1 MKFYLIDDDKNVLNI
16 LKIIIRERNL
26 GEICGTAECAKD
38 ALEDFSKIKPDIVI
52 TDLLMPEMDGITLVK
67 QAQGILP
74 ETMFVML
81 SQVSSKD
88 MIAEAYE
95 NNIEFYIQKPINSI
109 EVEAVLRKV
118 ISSYN
123 ASKTLRLMQKI
134 FNDQFPDTQAQ
145 HIHSEIKEKDYVVK
159 LKKILQMIGIMTEKG
174 SRDIITLVTYLVEN
188 EGDMEDFTLNQL
200 CKYFSDNPKS
210 MEQRV
215 RRTANIGMIN
225 LANLGIEDYSNEIF
239 ITYASSLYSFE
250 QVRREMDYIR
260 GKSDKRGNVKIK
272 NFLGALVHICKT
284 GNN

>member
-1 MKFYLIDDDKNVLNI
+1 MKFYLVDDDKNVLNI

-26 GEICGTAECAKD
+26 GEICGTAQCGRD
-38 ALEDFSKIKPDIVI
+38 AMEDFLQIKPDIVI
-52 TDLLMPEMDGITLVK
+52 TDLLMPEMDGITLVQ
-67 QAQGILP
+67 QARKILP

-95 NNIEFYIQKPINSI
+95 NNVEFYIQKPINSI

-118 ISSYN
+118 ISSHN
-123 ASKTLRLMQKI
+123 TSKTIQMMQKI
-134 FNDQFPDTQAQ
+134 FNDQFPNNTVYQQ
-145 HIHSEIKEKDYVVK
+145 MPGVGEKDYVVK
-159 LKKILQMIGIMTEKG
+159 LKKILQRIGIMTEKG
-174 SRDIITLVTYLVEN
+174 SRDIITLVTYLIEN
-188 EGDMEDFTLNQL
+188 EYEMEDYTLHQL
-200 CKYFSDNPKS
+200 CQYFTDNPKS

-239 ITYASSLYSFE
+239 ITYANSLYSFE

-272 NFLGALVHICKT
+272 NFLGALVHTCKT
-284 GNN
+284 I

>member
-16 LKIIIRERNL
+16 LKIIIREREL
-26 GEICGTAECAKD
+26 GEICGTAQCGHD
-38 ALEDFSKIKPDIVI
+38 ALEDFGQIKPDIVI

-67 QAQGILP
+67 QARKLLP

-95 NNIEFYIQKPINSI
+95 NNVEFYIQKPINSI
-109 EVEAVLRKV
+109 EVESVLRKV
-118 ISSYN
+118 I
-123 ASKTLRLMQKI
+123 ASHNTAKAFQMMHKI
-134 FNDQFPDTQAQ
+134 FNNQFPGGNMSQSVTEA
-145 HIHSEIKEKDYVVK
+145 EEKDYVVK
-159 LKKILQMIGIMTEKG
+159 LKKILQRIGIMTEKG

-188 EGDMEDFTLNQL
+188 DCDIEDYTLQQL
-200 CKYFSDNPKS
+200 CKYFTDNPKS

-239 ITYASSLYSFE
+239 ITYANSLYSFE

-272 NFLGALVHICKT
+272 SFLGALMHACKT
-284 GNN
+284 T

>member
-1 MKFYLIDDDKNVLNI
+1 MKFYLVDDDKNVLNI

-26 GEICGTAECAKD
+26 GEICGTAQCGSD
-38 ALEDFSKIKPDIVI
+38 AMEDFLQVKPDIVI

-67 QAQGILP
+67 QAQKILP
-74 ETMFVML
+74 DTMFVML

-95 NNIEFYIQKPINSI
+95 NNVEFYIQKPINSI

-118 ISSYN
+118 IASHN
-123 ASKTLRLMQKI
+123 ASKTFQMMQKI
-134 FNDQFPDTQAQ
+134 FNNQFSNTNVTQ
-145 HIHSEIKEKDYVVK
+145 SVPETEEKAYVVK
-159 LKKILQMIGIMTEKG
+159 LKKILQRIGIMTEKG
-174 SRDIITLVTYLVEN
+174 SRDIITLVTYLIEN
-188 EGDMEDFTLNQL
+188 ECEMEDYTLNQL
-200 CKYFSDNPKS
+200 CQYFTDNPKS

-239 ITYASSLYSFE
+239 ITYANSLYSFE
-250 QVRREMDYIR
+250 QVRREMDFIR

-272 NFLGALVHICKT
+272 NFLGALMHACKT
-284 GNN
+284 V